1 MTKDFLYNNI
11 NFNYMQKYFLNS
23 KNGLNIDP
31 LTNDKCT
38 AYFIDNITPKVA
50 NYKHCLI
57 LQTNDQKIKG
67 IGLIAFSNNS
77 ILYYQIKR
85 KFLSK
90 LLKENRKNKFLDKI
104 TKLKFK
110 WWLTDS
116 VYRLKNN
123 IFN

>member
-1 MTKDFLYNNI
+1 
-11 NFNYMQKYFLNS
+11 MQKHFLDS
-23 KNGLNIDP
+23 KNGLNVDQ
-31 LTNDKCT
+31 LANNNCT
-38 AYFIDNITPKVA
+38 VYFIDNITKKIT

-57 LQTNDQKIKG
+57 LQSSEQKIKG

-77 ILYYQIKR
+77 ITYYKIKR

-90 LLKENRKNKFLDKI
+90 ILKENRKNKFLDKI
-104 TKLKFK
+104 TKLKFN
-110 WWLTDS
+110 WWLNDS